1 MHQWLALSNP
11 ENVNDQNEITAYL
24 RVSIHISGPG
34 DQQIALT
41 DDTSLSTSDGDNVMM
56 PASIKKNY
64 KQLHFRVIRGEKL
77 PKTDTFGTIDAYVMT
92 QFNKQKLKTKTV
104 TMQNK
109 SVEWNQEFL
118 LPLQFPSAN
127 DRLIFQLWDQNK
139 VVDELVGSLKF
150 SLKEIIK
157 ATKDAPVYRWV
168 NLYGAP
174 LGVKGKNTDNMNNN
188 PEFAS
193 SWKGRILIMYYAE
206 DTKNPTMKIQD
217 MNQA

>member
-1 MHQWLALSNP
+1 M
-11 ENVNDQNEITAYL
+11 
-24 RVSIHISGPG
+24 
-34 DQQIALT
+34 
-41 DDTSLSTSDGDNVMM
+41 
-56 PASIKKNY
+56 
-64 KQLHFRVIRGEKL
+64 
-77 PKTDTFGTIDAYVMT
+77 
-92 QFNKQKLKTKTV
+92 
-104 TMQNK
+104 
-109 SVEWNQEFL
+109 
-118 LPLQFPSAN
+118 
-127 DRLIFQLWDQNK
+127 
-139 VVDELVGSLKF
+139 VDELVGSLKF